1 MNETP
6 PVAQLRPTHLHRIDT
21 VGQGPVR
28 ARLSAREVEV
38 LVAWLHSE
46 SKEEAAKSLFLGAT
60 TVSTH
65 ISRIRAKYNAVG
77 RPAPSK
83 AALFVRAIQDGYVE
97 LSDW

>member
-1 MNETP
+1 MHQTPIVRNRPVSLHQIETIE
-6 PVAQLRPTHLHRIDT
+6 HE
-21 VGQGPVR
+21 PVR
-28 ARLSAREVEV
+28 ARLSAREIEV

-46 SKEEAAKSLFLGAT
+46 SKEQAARRLFLGTT

-83 AALFVRAIQDGYVE
+83 AALFVRAIQDGYVS